1 MERRARCARWF
12 VRPTCGVSG
21 AHSGG
26 RVWTSCRP
34 GLPGSGDRGRRS
46 PQRPHARCR
55 APAQHTRTTRALTRA
70 PRQSRVDNHES
81 NRVPCVHNR
90 VWLSSRIV
98 NRVTRARRAREL
110 RTRNTRAPEP
120 RSDAARRRM
129 PGLHMDRHVKSE
141 SWPLE
146 TRLAGRRG
154 SGSRGSGYGD

>member
-1 MERRARCARWF
+1 MCQMVRAPYMWGLLG
-12 VRPTCGVSG
+12 TL
-21 AHSGG
+21 GG
-26 RVWTSCRP
+26 GLDVYTSYRP

-55 APAQHTRTTRALTRA
+55 APAQHTRTTRPLTRA
-70 PRQSRVDNHES
+70 PRHSRVDNHES

-120 RSDAARRRM
+120 R
-129 PGLHMDRHVKSE
+129 E
-141 SWPLE
+141 
-146 TRLAGRRG
+146 RRG
-154 SGSRGSGYGD
+154 PTPNARPTHGPACEK